1 MATVETID
9 LEKSYDGICAV
20 DGVNLSIRDGEL
32 LVLVGPSGSGK
43 TSLLRL
49 IAGLETPNQGIIR
62 IGDRIMNGVAP
73 SQRRISMVF
82 QSYALYPHMTVHDNI
97 AFPLRTERLPA
108 TVISEKV
115 RNAARMFNIER
126 FLTRK
131 PAQLSGGER
140 QRVAL
145 ARAIVR
151 EPDAFLLDEPL
162 SNLDVEL
169 RTIARAELKQFQRK
183 LGITTIF
190 VTHDQADAMSM
201 GDRIA
206 VMSDGRIRQIGPAQ
220 ELYRRPADTF
230 VATFLGTPPMNLI
243 EKDSCIIGFRPEN
256 FVPFDSL
263 SDPGIP
269 HVKFPF
275 RIDRVEYLGARRVLY
290 GNVPDLRG
298 KVDVIAILPAGDSAI
313 FDLDGEQDFVVEHK
327 HLTYFNKHTQLRME
341 ATPFTHEG
349 TTIVS
354 KF

>member
-9 LEKSYDGICAV
+9 LEKSYDSVCAV
-20 DGVNLSIRDGEL
+20 DEVNLSIRNGEL

-43 TSLLRL
+43 TTLLRL
-49 IAGLETPNQGIIR
+49 IAGLETPNQGVIR
-62 IGDRIMNGVAP
+62 IGDRIVNGIAP

-82 QSYALYPHMTVHDNI
+82 QSYALYPHMSVHDNI

-108 TVISEKV
+108 AEINDKV
-115 RNAARMFNIER
+115 VHAANMFNIER
-126 FLTRK
+126 FLARK
-131 PAQLSGGER
+131 PSQLSGGER

-169 RTIARAELKQFQRK
+169 RAIARAELKQFQRK

-206 VMSDGRIRQIGPAQ
+206 VMSEGRIRQIGPAQ

-256 FVPFDSL
+256 FVPLNSAQNSETPRITF
-263 SDPGIP
+263 
-269 HVKFPF
+269 HF
-275 RIDRVEYLGARRVLY
+275 RINRVEYLGARQVLY
-290 GNVPDLRG
+290 GSIIDIRG
-298 KVDVIAILPAGDSAI
+298 KVDVVAILQSGDSTS
-313 FDLDGEQDFVVEHK
+313 FETETVQDFVIEQQN
-327 HLTYFNKHTQLRME
+327 LIYFNKHTQLRME
-341 ATPFTHEG
+341 MTPFTHEG
-349 TTIVS
+349 ITIS
-354 KF
+354 